1 MNEKSVAEFMINEIL
16 EKGYVYQEY
25 LVHDIQKK
33 FGEEYVYVNENG
45 NLAISKKVLN
55 EFKKL
60 KDGSSNRHV
69 YYFCTKSQN
78 QKCTLGYI
86 NEINLIKNLQ
96 SLIDKI
102 DFNKIA
108 LQNKIKE
115 ELDRF
120 KKFQSILLNRT
131 DNTNFKEIDV
141 REYVKWVLKGGTIEE
156 KRELISSFKVLEEL
170 DVNKK

>member
-60 KDGSSNRHV
+60 KDVKGIEWDRSDRCWV
-69 YYFCTKSQN
+69 
-78 QKCTLGYI
+78 
-86 NEINLIKNLQ
+86 KN
-96 SLIDKI
+96 
-102 DFNKIA
+102 
-108 LQNKIKE
+108 
-115 ELDRF
+115 
-120 KKFQSILLNRT
+120 
-131 DNTNFKEIDV
+131 
-141 REYVKWVLKGGTIEE
+141 
-156 KRELISSFKVLEEL
+156 
-170 DVNKK
+170 